1 MLPQNTWCVCFHV
14 HIGGI
19 LAFLWFWWHEYLGAV
34 YSLIKA
40 EYERQKT
47 QFHGESVIKGSSPT
61 SDLIFQDGQILKPV
75 KGQIFVSYS
84 KIFFIVIIE
93 PDVWDQDSECL
104 ILSRQSFSC
113 ADNFRKHYVS
123 TFSVENQMTF
133 LPPFLILLLYLTKNA
148 GK

>member
-75 KGQIFVSYS
+75 KGQIFVWYS
-84 KIFFIVIIE
+84 IIFFIVLLIQLFGIKTQRVLSYQDKFSAVHTTLE
-93 PDVWDQDSECL
+93 SIMWADLVWKIRWHFYLHFWYCFHIWL
-104 ILSRQSFSC
+104 I
-113 ADNFRKHYVS
+113 D
-123 TFSVENQMTF
+123 
-133 LPPFLILLLYLTKNA
+133 
-148 GK
+148 